1 LDSAGQGHYSEKN
14 NIKISAKIKM
24 QHCDIKILKITH
36 ILVRNQNFEKQ
47 KKWNYK
53 NTRTAP
59 TSFGIHE
66 ICQKSGHGVEW
77 DNYVEILMFSK
88 LRIIDIYVEI

>member
-1 LDSAGQGHYSEKN
+1 
-14 NIKISAKIKM
+14 M
-24 QHCDIKILKITH
+24 H

-47 KKWNYK
+47 KSGIPKYQN
-53 NTRTAP
+53 RTYG

-77 DNYVEILMFSK
+77 VKSLVRM
-88 LRIIDIYVEI
+88 R